1 MSTSNKGDNKMEK
14 MTKGEIKK
22 WAKEWLQSFNERL
35 NDVWYSKD
43 NDALLADQGADLP
56 WNENS
61 NDIVNYALTLPEAT
75 TINEKLQARNAGTI
89 ADFIYNGD

>member
-1 MSTSNKGDNKMEK
+1 MEK